1 METTK
6 EIKAQNISSPLSL
19 GEGQG
24 VRLLTPSQSPLPD
37 SPSLH
42 CVYA

>member
-24 VRLLTPSQSPLPD
+24 VRLLKIKNHGKQTLGKE
-37 SPSLH
+37 L
-42 CVYA
+42 